1 MKFERL
7 QKKAQANG
15 FRLYDYY
22 IDNMHTENKYYL
34 VNENNN
40 IFGCDRLVDVDEL
53 INELVEKR
61 DEKLKRLDE
70 IYSVRK
76 IAYSDDEDP
85 EEVEAAL
92 DKWERGL

>member
-7 QKKAQANG
+7 QKKAQVNG

-22 IDNMHTENKYYL
+22 IDNMYTENKYYL
-34 VNENNN
+34 VNENNK

-53 INELVEKR
+53 INELVNER
-61 DEKLKRLDE
+61 EEKLRRLDE

-76 IAYSDDEDP
+76 IAYSDESEEDMM
-85 EEVEAAL
+85 VAL